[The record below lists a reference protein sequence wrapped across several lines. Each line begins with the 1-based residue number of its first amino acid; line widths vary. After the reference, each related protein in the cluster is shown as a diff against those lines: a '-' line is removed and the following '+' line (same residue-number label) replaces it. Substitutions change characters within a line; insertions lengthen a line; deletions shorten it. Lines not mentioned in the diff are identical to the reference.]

1 MAKIVKLTQSGKQV
15 YPQSITEAIADIA
28 MGKKLS
34 TILSEFA
41 AQFTAL
47 DGKIGGI
54 NVVKDSALKYHV
66 EDSEGNQIG
75 AAIEIAQDTFL
86 DDVNLVEDYNEDG
99 PALHFTFNA
108 ASGKQEIYV
117 PVKKL
122 VDVYNGD
129 DTTIV
134 KNGSTFSVKDGV
146 FASAAQGAKADT
158 ALQTIENG
166 TDGDYVDL
174 VISAKGEGETKQT
187 LTVSL
192 TIQAVETASE
202 TSKGLAEAKD
212 VKDYVDG
219 AVSGA
224 NESLSQAIQDEA
236 DRADAAEKANKALI
250 EAEAKRADEAE
261 KANAQAISDEKSRA
275 EGVESGLDTRLTSAE
290 GTIASH
296 TTSISENATAIS
308 TEKTR
313 AEEAEAA
320 NAAAVVAEKE
330 RAEGAE
336 GTLTTNLA
344 AEVERATAAE
354 EANAAA
360 IVEIQTAIDGGI
372 CAEALSDTD
381 YPDVTNIILGT
392 TEPAEPGE

>member
-1 MAKIVKLTQSGKQV
+1 MAKIVKLTQDGKQV

-28 MGKKLS
+28 LGKKLS
-34 TILSEFA
+34 TILSEFV
-41 AQFTAL
+41 AQFATL

-54 NVVKDSALKYHV
+54 NVVKDSALKYHI

-86 DDVNLVEDYNEDG
+86 DDVSLVEDYNEDG

-129 DTTIV
+129 NTTIV
-134 KNGSTFSVKDGV
+134 KDGSTFSVKDGV

-166 TDGDYVDL
+166 TDGDYIDL

-187 LTVSL
+187 VTVSL
-192 TIQAVETASE
+192 TIQAVETASD
-202 TSKGLAEAKD
+202 TAKGLAEAKD

-224 NESLSQAIQDEA
+224 NESLSQAIQAEA
-236 DRADAAEKANKALI
+236 ERADAAEKANT
-250 EAEAKRADEAE
+250 
-261 KANAQAISDEKSRA
+261 QAIA
-275 EGVESGLDTRLTSAE
+275 A
-290 GTIASH
+290 
-296 TTSISENATAIS
+296 
-308 TEKTR
+308 EKTR

-320 NAAAVVAEKE
+320 NAAAVVTEKE
-330 RAEGAE
+330 RAESAE
-336 GTLTTNLA
+336 STLTTNLA
-344 AEVERATAAE
+344 AEIERATAAE
-354 EANAAA
+354 EAAVASIA
-360 IVEIQTAIDGGI
+360 EIQTAIDGGI
-372 CAEALSDTD
+372 CAEVLSDTD
-381 YPDVTNIILGT
+381 YPDVSNIILGT

>member
-1 MAKIVKLTQSGKQV
+1 
-15 YPQSITEAIADIA
+15 

-202 TSKGLAEAKD
+202 TSKGLAEAK
-212 VKDYVDG
+212 
-219 AVSGA
+219 
-224 NESLSQAIQDEA
+224 AIEA
-236 DRADAAEKANKALI
+236 KGLA
-250 EAEAKRADEAE
+250 EAEAME
-261 KANAQAISDEKSRA
+261 KK
-275 EGVESGLDTRLTSAE
+275 
-290 GTIASH
+290 
-296 TTSISENATAIS
+296 
-308 TEKTR
+308 
-313 AEEAEAA
+313 AEAYA
-320 NAAAVVAEKE
+320 KYNKAAVAEMMIGVLPEIAAKVAEPLSQIDKITIIGGG
-330 RAEGAE
+330 EGSNGVDQVAGNVPVVMAKVFE
-336 GTLTTNLA
+336 A
-344 AEVERATAAE
+344 MKQATG
-354 EANAAA
+354 
-360 IVEIQTAIDGGI
+360 IDM
-372 CAEALSDTD
+372 A
-381 YPDVTNIILGT
+381 NIINADSYDAKVNRNINVTGVDDLKVVVSPEGEVKT
-392 TEPAEPGE
+392 TVVDTPIE